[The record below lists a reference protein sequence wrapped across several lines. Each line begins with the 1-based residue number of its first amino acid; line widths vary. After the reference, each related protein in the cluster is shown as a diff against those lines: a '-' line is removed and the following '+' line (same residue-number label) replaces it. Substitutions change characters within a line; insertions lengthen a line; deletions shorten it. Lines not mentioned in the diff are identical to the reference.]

1 MNTRA
6 PDTVLVPLSSNA
18 PPYRIDD
25 VSTGDH
31 YVRIRKVGPDV
42 LALVPPGDDA
52 AGFRDTLVAEP
63 RAYSLRDIA
72 TRATTACCTRRSSS
86 PSRWSGWRCWCAC
99 RWTSSRCFGGP
110 SWRRPPSRSSWPHWW
125 PTARWCSLPKVG
137 LAHTLTSA
145 RYPADPEYAARE
157 MSESGIR
164 YLTEDDLRD
173 GSAAMDALR
182 HDVLGD
188 PRSVRAEEWAV
199 LWVLAARDE
208 LYGSALVTT
217 RKLAQIRLEEII
229 ARRSREFSAEMQ
241 VSLEDLENTPSRP
254 RPLHRVRTTRG
265 RRRR

>member
-1 MNTRA
+1 MSTRA

-25 VSTGDH
+25 VATGDH

-52 AGFRDTLVAEP
+52 AGFRDTLVAEL

-72 TRATTACCTRRSSS
+72 TLRYDRLLYALLFVAVPMVGMALLVCLSLDVFTVLRGSVLERTAQ
-86 PSRWSGWRCWCAC
+86 PIVIAALVGYGALVL
-99 RWTSSRCFGGP
+99 
-110 SWRRPPSRSSWPHWW
+110 
-125 PTARWCSLPKVG
+125 LPKVG

-145 RYPADPEYAARE
+145 RYPSDPEYALRE
-157 MSESGIR
+157 MPESGIR

-188 PRSVRAEEWAV
+188 PGSVRAEEWAA
-199 LWVLAARDE
+199 LWVLAARDQ

-229 ARRSREFSAEMQ
+229 AHRSREFSAEMQ
-241 VSLEDLENTPSRP
+241 VSLEDLENTPSQPPPTSPGEDHEREAAA
-254 RPLHRVRTTRG
+254 
-265 RRRR
+265 